1 MKARLARVR
10 WDLVV
15 KTAALVYIVTFI
27 LGLALAFPVLA
38 LLNWVHLD
46 SHGAFLASSLIS
58 ALLVIAVTGYG
69 AWRVARRVERAA
81 LLHGFLVGLAVAL
94 VSFALDVLFIRAVE
108 PVGLVLYALMV
119 AAGLLGGVFGKRHR
133 HD

>member
-38 LLNWVHLD
+38 LLN
-46 SHGAFLASSLIS
+46 
-58 ALLVIAVTGYG
+58 
-69 AWRVARRVERAA
+69 
-81 LLHGFLVGLAVAL
+81 
-94 VSFALDVLFIRAVE
+94 
-108 PVGLVLYALMV
+108 
-119 AAGLLGGVFGKRHR
+119 
-133 HD
+133 